1 MERRN
6 DVPNLLAMYIR
17 NTSEI
22 YNITLW
28 LQNCIIKKINKGVQP
43 QVEHLA
49 NCSTMKT
56 IIREAAK
63 LLYKYD
69 GITPTKQEK
78 QEASRDYDG
87 HKLPEKQ
94 VKRAYYNGTRTQN
107 IVKLYRDTP
116 ELIKFVREHANDYNT
131 LKRKDVPSCININR
145 RRRERYFSV
154 YIEKFGEISFKEV
167 LNVFPLLPKS
177 YLNNESD

>member
-6 DVPNLLAMYIR
+6 DIPNLLAMYIR
-17 NTSEI
+17 NTREI
-22 YNITLW
+22 YSITSW
-28 LQNCIIKKINKGVQP
+28 LQNCVLKKTNNGVQP
-43 QVEHLA
+43 QLEYLA

-78 QEASRDYDG
+78 Q
-87 HKLPEKQ
+87 

-107 IVKLYRDTP
+107 IIKMYINTP
-116 ELIKFVREHANDYNT
+116 ELIKFVREHANDYDT
-131 LKRKDVPSCININR
+131 LKRNDVPSCITIDR
-145 RRRERYFSV
+145 RRNERYFSV
-154 YIEKFGEISFKEV
+154 YIEKFGNVRFDEV
-167 LNVFPLLPKS
+167 LRVFPLLPKS
-177 YLNNESD
+177 YLNE